1 MRTCATILVL
11 LALLVGAAPLG
22 AQSGETGYDVVEAV
36 NAYRVS
42 QGKPPLE
49 IHPALM
55 LAAQRHADW
64 MAANHT
70 SSHMGEGGSMPD
82 DRAAAA
88 GYVGLARENVAGGTV
103 GYATVAWAVE
113 RGWAQSQGHR
123 LTMLADAEHIGGGT
137 AADSETQHYVLLI
150 GSSTYAGFS
159 TVDAIMTG
167 RQSEQGAESPPSS
180 GPPTAP
186 VRPSPTAVPGTPTPA
201 PIYVA
206 PIVIAE
212 PDEDGTQIHVVRP
225 GQTAWA
231 IAAVYGVDL
240 DEMLALNG
248 LTRPVILHPG
258 DKIAIRLGPDATPP
272 PRAPQT
278 YTVQEGESAWAIA
291 ATHGITLDALLAA
304 NDLVRPA
311 ILQPGDTLII
321 PRP

>member
-1 MRTCATILVL
+1 MRTCAIILIL

-22 AQSGETGYDVVEAV
+22 AQSGETGYDIVEAV
-36 NAYRVS
+36 NAYRVA
-42 QGKPPLE
+42 QGKPALE

-70 SSHMGEGGSMPD
+70 SSHMGEGGSMPG

-88 GYVGLARENVAGGTV
+88 GYVGIARENVAGGTV
-103 GYATVAWAVE
+103 GYVTVAWTVE

-150 GSSTYAGFS
+150 GSATYAGFS
-159 TVDAIMTG
+159 VVDAIMTG
-167 RQSEQGAESPPSS
+167 RQVEQGAEPPPPAS
-180 GPPTAP
+180 GPAR
-186 VRPSPTAVPGTPTPA
+186 RPGLASAPGTPTPA
-201 PIYVA
+201 PVYVA

-212 PDEDGTQIHVVRP
+212 PGEDGTQIHVVRP

-240 DEMLALNG
+240 DDMLAING
-248 LTRPVILHPG
+248 LQRPAILHPG
-258 DKIAIRLGPDATPP
+258 DEIVIRLGPDATPP
-272 PRAPQT
+272 PRTPET
-278 YTVQEGESAWAIA
+278 YTVQDGDSAWSIA
-291 ATHGITLDALLAA
+291 AAHGITLDALLAA
-304 NDLVRPA
+304 NDLQRPA
-311 ILQPGDTLII
+311 ILQPGDVVII

>member
-167 RQSEQGAESPPSS
+167 RQSEQGAESPPSL
-180 GPPTAP
+180 GPPTACADESDRGAGHAHP
-186 VRPSPTAVPGTPTPA
+186 R

-206 PIVIAE
+206 PIVSRSGRGQHADSRGPAR
-212 PDEDGTQIHVVRP
+212 PDGV
-225 GQTAWA
+225 A

-248 LTRPVILHPG
+248 LTRPVILHPATRS
-258 DKIAIRLGPDATPP
+258 AIRWGRM
-272 PRAPQT
+272 PRLHRARRKPT
-278 YTVQEGESAWAIA
+278 RQEGESAWAIA

>member
-1 MRTCATILVL
+1 MRTCATILIL

-42 QGKPPLE
+42 QGKAPLE
-49 IHPALM
+49 VHPALM

-70 SSHMGEGGSMPD
+70 SSHLGEGGSMPD

-88 GYVGLARENVAGGTV
+88 GYVGIARENVAGGTV
-103 GYATVAWAVE
+103 GYVTIEMSVE

-123 LTMLADAEHIGGGT
+123 LTMLADAQHIGGGT
-137 AADSETQHYVLLI
+137 AADSETQYYVLLV
-150 GSSTYAGFS
+150 GSSSYAGFS
-159 TVDAIMTG
+159 AVDRAMTG
-167 RQSEQGAESPPSS
+167 GQSAGPSAPAS
-180 GPPTAP
+180 GPTRRPGP
-186 VRPSPTAVPGTPTPA
+186 VSAPGTPTPA

-206 PIVIAE
+206 PIEIAE
-212 PDEDGTQIHVVRP
+212 PGEDGTQIHVVRP

-240 DEMLALNG
+240 DDMLALNG
-248 LTRPVILHPG
+248 LQRPVILQPG
-258 DKIAIRLGPDATPP
+258 DEIVIRLGPDATPP

-278 YTVQEGESAWAIA
+278 YTVQDGDSAWSIA

-304 NDLVRPA
+304 NDLQRPA
-311 ILQPGDTLII
+311 ILQPGDVVII